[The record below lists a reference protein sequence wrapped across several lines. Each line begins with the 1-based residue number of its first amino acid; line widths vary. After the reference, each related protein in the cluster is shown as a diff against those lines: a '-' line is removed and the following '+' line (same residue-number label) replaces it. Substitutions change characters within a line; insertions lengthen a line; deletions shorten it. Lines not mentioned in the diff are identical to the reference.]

1 MWFRVM
7 WTFKAKGSVL
17 RFIPSEWSRLI
28 IPDFFTIR
36 DCLFKRFFRAEVF
49 DGIHFRFPLI
59 GDIATQSAG
68 SLPADCIARSYLSSI
83 NSNAVLIFSKALR
96 NSWQDDFLFV
106 PKCHNAALISSIAI
120 SHMFSISFCIRSF
133 ADSDITFS
141 PFSWRH
147 CHDIGWIIASR

>member
-1 MWFRVM
+1 MR
-7 WTFKAKGSVL
+7 TFNVDGSVL
-17 RFIPSEWSRLI
+17 WFVSAERSGLI
-28 IPDFFTIR
+28 VPDFFTIC
-36 DCLFKRFFRAEVF
+36 DCFLERFFRAEVF
-49 DGIHFRFPLI
+49 YGIHVSFPLV
-59 GDIATQSAG
+59 GGIATQSAG
-68 SLPADCIARSYLSSI
+68 SLPADWIARSYLSSI